1 MVRVGV
7 RREMVKIGLRSAEE
21 GIEKES
27 ELMERETANQIQ
39 YLLTVQRLRNALPR
53 FRWGTCHSQHHHAVP
68 HHLHLDGFLSPL
80 SILTMCQSHF
90 KLISYNQILKQLF
103 FNTNF
108 ITSQNP
114 KIYSHFLF
122 HLIHIPISS
131 YISLYFP
138 SHLLKYLFKNVWSTP
153 IIL

>member
-53 FRWGTCHSQHHHAVP
+53 FR
-68 HHLHLDGFLSPL
+68 
-80 SILTMCQSHF
+80 
-90 KLISYNQILKQLF
+90 
-103 FNTNF
+103 
-108 ITSQNP
+108 
-114 KIYSHFLF
+114 
-122 HLIHIPISS
+122 
-131 YISLYFP
+131 
-138 SHLLKYLFKNVWSTP
+138 
-153 IIL
+153 